1 MAITCV
7 GSLLFL
13 QSFALCRL
21 GDAQSVTV
29 LVTDPRPIADAAI
42 RLEQVYGV
50 PINYE
55 DPITVN
61 ESRME
66 NRSDHV
72 QGTSVSPRQTMV
84 HKTESLSFTYR
95 VPKSLPSWGGDPQQ
109 FKAESIRAV
118 ADALTSVLA
127 GYAASGAPENFSI
140 REEDEMLF
148 IVPKDFLNKEGKLA
162 VTSPIMDTKLTIS
175 PRSRTR
181 GDFLEEF
188 CKSLSDAANARVTCM
203 FQLDPR
209 ILQKQTTASGSGVTA
224 HSLLDQLLVEL
235 NAPKTK
241 GIAYIFG
248 PNGERVPKEAV
259 FNRSLG
265 AFSWQLRFVIGG
277 GYVLSGGYTSVAN
290 D

>member
-1 MAITCV
+1 
-7 GSLLFL
+7 
-13 QSFALCRL
+13 
-21 GDAQSVTV
+21 
-29 LVTDPRPIADAAI
+29 
-42 RLEQVYGV
+42 
-50 PINYE
+50 
-55 DPITVN
+55 
-61 ESRME
+61 
-66 NRSDHV
+66 
-72 QGTSVSPRQTMV
+72 
-84 HKTESLSFTYR
+84 
-95 VPKSLPSWGGDPQQ
+95 
-109 FKAESIRAV
+109 
-118 ADALTSVLA
+118 
-127 GYAASGAPENFSI
+127 
-140 REEDEMLF
+140 
-148 IVPKDFLNKEGKLA
+148 
-162 VTSPIMDTKLTIS
+162 
-175 PRSRTR
+175 
-181 GDFLEEF
+181 
-188 CKSLSDAANARVTCM
+188 M